1 MFIHSLIWNS
11 FIGNNFYN
19 EIQPTY
25 WLYNWFRSCRNYHF
39 EFAFFITTIFIPI
52 YLFISPFAHS
62 DFCLFFFF
70 HLSKFFAQLNDGW
83 LANIKICHS
92 ACNWV
97 YCRGR
102 DKRSM
107 TSHILIAAANI
118 IEFIKSVGVCDCTQ
132 LNIQLEIQVHWIVSR
147 FNSQN
152 STDDDPSSIYK
163 CCVHQKH
170 ILRSFISN
178 SINSSRIN
186 EILHIFNLQT
196 EFIFFLYQ

>member
-1 MFIHSLIWNS
+1 MKSNQLIDCIIDFVRVETIIFSSHFLSRLFLFPFIYLYPHSLI
-11 FIGNNFYN
+11 
-19 EIQPTY
+19 Q
-25 WLYNWFRSCRNYHF
+25 
-39 EFAFFITTIFIPI
+39 IFV
-52 YLFISPFAHS
+52 
-62 DFCLFFFF
+62 CFFF

-186 EILHIFNLQT
+186 QILHIFNLQT
-196 EFIFFLYQ
+196 EFIFFCINNLY